1 MNLTQMTGILPQI
14 RLMSHH
20 SAKHWQVVHHRRY
33 RWSPTGGGQALGRR
47 FFSQTNIITN
57 ISFYKELHC
66 VCPEVWPSQK
76 KWNANSQQRFFV
88 VVIEF
93 TYCLLWFAV
102 ALGKKKLN
110 AMNIKL
116 WRVGCMQSSI
126 LIHMGPLFL
135 MQISHCCFSH
145 AFFSSKS
152 PSLVQVSLHQ
162 HWIHSFHC
170 HDDCHSSSSKRDCVP
185 SHPCQLLGCCTTP
198 KKMLGDCVPLRGG
211 MIKDSQRHVN
221 VQSSSRL
228 NFA

>member
-1 MNLTQMTGILPQI
+1 MCLPRSLTT
-14 RLMSHH
+14 
-20 SAKHWQVVHHRRY
+20 AKEMECQFATKIFCSCY
-33 RWSPTGGGQALGRR
+33 RIYLLFALICSCIGQ
-47 FFSQTNIITN
+47 
-57 ISFYKELHC
+57 
-66 VCPEVWPSQK
+66 
-76 KWNANSQQRFFV
+76 
-88 VVIEF
+88 
-93 TYCLLWFAV
+93 
-102 ALGKKKLN
+102 KKLN

-135 MQISHCCFSH
+135 MQISQCCFSH

-198 KKMLGDCVPLRGG
+198 KKMLGDCIPLRGG